1 MGLNEEIVANNE
13 RFCAAIATRDLATL
27 ADCFD
32 PGATMMIPGSPA
44 FEGSEACAA
53 YFGAGP
59 AVSGAVMTST
69 KVEESGD
76 AVIEAG
82 TYTMTVTP
90 AGEDPIAD
98 HGSYLAVHRRG
109 DDGVLRLWFDTYHS
123 DAAAEA

>member
-1 MGLNEEIVANNE
+1 MGLNEEIAANNE
-13 RFCAAIATRDLATL
+13 RFCAAIATRDLRTL

-44 FEGSEACAA
+44 FEGAEACAA

-59 AVSGAVMTST
+59 AVSGAVMTAT
-69 KVEESGD
+69 KVEPSGD

-82 TYTMTVTP
+82 TYTMTVTLE
-90 AGEDPIAD
+90 GDDPIED

-109 DDGVLRLWFDTYHS
+109 TDGTLRLWFDTYHS
-123 DAAAEA
+123 DAAVEA